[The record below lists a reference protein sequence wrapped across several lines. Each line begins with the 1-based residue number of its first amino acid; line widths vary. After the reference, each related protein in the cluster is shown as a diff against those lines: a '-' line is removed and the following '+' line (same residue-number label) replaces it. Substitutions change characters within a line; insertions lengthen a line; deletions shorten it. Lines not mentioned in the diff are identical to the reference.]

1 MHKRLSESKK
11 LNSATVHSIEQASLV
26 TENLRRAEA
35 NSKMLSG
42 IKSTLTSIDQEFS
55 KTTNGFADDLKMKML
70 LDITFFDVQRHIR
83 KIQSHIESLSIETN
97 LSLGLLSAELFPPD
111 RYLEVLRGI
120 QKHLPSTVQV
130 K

>member
-1 MHKRLSESKK
+1 M
-11 LNSATVHSIEQASLV
+11 V
-26 TENLRRAEA
+26 TESLRRAEA
-35 NSKMLSG
+35 NSKMLIG

-55 KTTNGFADDLKMKML
+55 KTTKGFADDLKMKML

-83 KIQSHIESLSIETN
+83 KIQSHIESLSIEITN

-120 QKHLPSTVQV
+120 QKHLPSIGTL
-130 K
+130 